1 MFGFFRIGSLGTRL
15 TLSLPMPP
23 LPKFLTRRVRW
34 LSTRGFT
41 TWRCIVLLAGCC
53 ELIVS
58 AAIFCF
64 ALVLEVRVFLYS
76 LVLLASVSYLSM
88 WIQHLFGT
96 GFLFDNSLGSHPNTL
111 QRQQEARSLWQYAL
125 ASRVVPLAI
134 LSCSVWEA
142 WSVALPGAREVL
154 MLFAVLELLLCTV
167 AALCYRDT
175 EVQLS
180 SEPFP
185 PQQFLTQR
193 PHFRPSLLTLTLRAT
208 AIDKLFATSRM
219 FTFTS
224 DDGKDADVLEVD
236 DAELQQDMCTICLAD
251 FVVGDAATRLPCR
264 HIFHSAC
271 IECWTRSMEG
281 PFIGCP
287 LRCETGKVSILGLAG
302 RYLIF
307 ICCAGPTR
315 VKGQNSVFVTQG
327 LAAIDDSRNTASA
340 DSFDMF
346 GFFKIGS
353 LGTRLMLS
361 LPMPPLPKFLTKRVR
376 WLSTSFTTWHCTVL
390 LAGCCE
396 LIVSTALY
404 CFALVLEDR
413 VFLYSLV
420 LLGSVS
426 YLSMWILH
434 LIGTGFLFDNS
445 LGPHPNTL
453 QRQQEARS
461 LWQHALASRVVLL
474 AILSCSVWEAWS
486 VALPGAR
493 EVLMLLSV
501 LELLLCTVA
510 ALCYRDTEVRLSS
523 EPFPPQ
529 QFLTR
534 LTPLRP
540 SLLTLTLRATAIDKL
555 FATSRMFT
563 FESED
568 GKDADVLEVDDAELH
583 QDMCTIC
590 LADFVVGDSATRLPC
605 RHIFHSACI
614 ECWTRSMLGPF
625 IGCPLRCDR
634 VFLYSLVLL
643 ASVSYL
649 SMCAQVFSNIGSHP
663 NTLQRQQEAR
673 SLWQHALA
681 SRVVPLAILSCS
693 VWEAWSV
700 ALPCACEVLMLF
712 AVRELLLC
720 TVAALCYR
728 DTEVRLS
735 SEPFPPQQLLI
746 RRPHFPPSLLTL
758 TLRATAID
766 KLFATSRMFTFESE
780 DGKDADVLEVDD
792 AELHQDMCTI
802 CLADFV
808 VGDSATRLP
817 CRHIFH
823 SACIECWTRSME
835 GPFIGCPLRCET
847 GKVSILGRH
856 TPS

>member
-64 ALVLEVRVFLYS
+64 ALVPE
-76 LVLLASVSYLSM
+76 
-88 WIQHLFGT
+88 
-96 GFLFDNSLGSHPNTL
+96 
-111 QRQQEARSLWQYAL
+111 
-125 ASRVVPLAI
+125 
-134 LSCSVWEA
+134 
-142 WSVALPGAREVL
+142 
-154 MLFAVLELLLCTV
+154 
-167 AALCYRDT
+167 
-175 EVQLS
+175 
-180 SEPFP
+180 
-185 PQQFLTQR
+185 
-193 PHFRPSLLTLTLRAT
+193 
-208 AIDKLFATSRM
+208 
-219 FTFTS
+219 
-224 DDGKDADVLEVD
+224 
-236 DAELQQDMCTICLAD
+236 
-251 FVVGDAATRLPCR
+251 
-264 HIFHSAC
+264 
-271 IECWTRSMEG
+271 
-281 PFIGCP
+281 
-287 LRCETGKVSILGLAG
+287 
-302 RYLIF
+302 
-307 ICCAGPTR
+307 
-315 VKGQNSVFVTQG
+315 
-327 LAAIDDSRNTASA
+327 
-340 DSFDMF
+340 
-346 GFFKIGS
+346 
-353 LGTRLMLS
+353 
-361 LPMPPLPKFLTKRVR
+361 
-376 WLSTSFTTWHCTVL
+376 
-390 LAGCCE
+390 
-396 LIVSTALY
+396 
-404 CFALVLEDR
+404 
-413 VFLYSLV
+413 
-420 LLGSVS
+420 
-426 YLSMWILH
+426 
-434 LIGTGFLFDNS
+434 
-445 LGPHPNTL
+445 
-453 QRQQEARS
+453 
-461 LWQHALASRVVLL
+461 
-474 AILSCSVWEAWS
+474 
-486 VALPGAR
+486 
-493 EVLMLLSV
+493 
-501 LELLLCTVA
+501 
-510 ALCYRDTEVRLSS
+510 
-523 EPFPPQ
+523 
-529 QFLTR
+529 
-534 LTPLRP
+534 
-540 SLLTLTLRATAIDKL
+540 
-555 FATSRMFT
+555 
-563 FESED
+563 
-568 GKDADVLEVDDAELH
+568 
-583 QDMCTIC
+583 
-590 LADFVVGDSATRLPC
+590 
-605 RHIFHSACI
+605 
-614 ECWTRSMLGPF
+614 
-625 IGCPLRCDR
+625 DR

-649 SMCAQVFSNIGSHP
+649 SMCAQVFSNIGFSSHP